1 MSFPMGLDEATIQY
15 AIPEWQ
21 KIPTPIMDA
30 VGIPAS
36 KNLRPGGGNLKLTDQ
51 EKERLLAGRFDIID
65 AFKAK
70 GIDLS
75 QYWLGFQS
83 RANSIFAELVDVEK
97 ALSVGIRVN
106 ITDRPGAG
114 GHTYFPG
121 GSNAYFLEF
130 AKSKKGVAKRAEELK
145 GLFGGRGKKSR
156 KGKSK
161 KARKTRRRRA

>member
-1 MSFPMGLDEATIQY
+1 MPFPMNLDEATMEY
-15 AIPEWQ
+15 AIAEWK

-36 KNLRPGGGNLKLTDQ
+36 KNLRPGGSNVKLTFQ
-51 EKERLLAGRFDIID
+51 EKRLLEAARFDIID
-65 AFKAK
+65 EFKAK

-75 QYWLGFQS
+75 HYWGGFQS

-106 ITDRPGAG
+106 ITDRAG
-114 GHTYFPG
+114 PDGHTYFPSG
-121 GSNAYFLEF
+121 PLALFLTF
-130 AKSKKGVAKRAEELK
+130 AKSKEGIAKREKELE

-156 KGKSK
+156 KSK
-161 KARKTRRRRA
+161 KASRKTRRRRA